1 MVGQCVGRP
10 PEVPRI
16 GLALTSDRVP
26 YGVHGRA
33 TVDFYSSKVVG
44 VGGSVLPFDLE
55 VTPKAAKVEPVEPL
69 LVLSTLIKHGI

>member
-1 MVGQCVGRP
+1 MP
-10 PEVPRI
+10 W
-16 GLALTSDRVP
+16 LASDWVP

-55 VTPKAAKVEPVEPL
+55 VTPKAAKVERCGVFKGNKD
-69 LVLSTLIKHGI
+69 VLA